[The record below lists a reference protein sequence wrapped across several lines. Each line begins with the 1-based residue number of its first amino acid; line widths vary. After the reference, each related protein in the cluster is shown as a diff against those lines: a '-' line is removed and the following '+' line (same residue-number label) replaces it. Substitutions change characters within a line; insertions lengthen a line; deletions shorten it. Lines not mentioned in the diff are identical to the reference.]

1 MKSCMSDLS
10 SLRTGGPRCEGPSS
24 NPGLTACIAK
34 GVAICP
40 PHSWVAMAARYQE
53 LGFHQAR
60 CGIGFPH
67 ACCHTTAHELWLLAA
82 SAPSGCAHRCTSPG
96 QSRVGLQG
104 CEDIMHKIS
113 KANVHSMHGHSSFEK
128 GNSQMVCA
136 SHLANEEPQ
145 GDPQT
150 NGLHILA
157 LGFILTSRTHT
168 NLTTCKMAL
177 QLLLWRGKP
186 LGKPTTQ

>member
-40 PHSWVAMAARYQE
+40 PHSWVATAAMYQE

-113 KANVHSMHGHSSFEK
+113 KANVHSASLPHEVFRLHVTAVHELAPEK
-128 GNSQMVCA
+128 I
-136 SHLANEEPQ
+136 E
-145 GDPQT
+145 
-150 NGLHILA
+150 A
-157 LGFILTSRTHT
+157 LGLS
-168 NLTTCKMAL
+168 C
-177 QLLLWRGKP
+177 LLPIADNSKFCVKGTPR
-186 LGKPTTQ
+186 